1 MPQISTWLRCPSLV
15 AHGNCFFSGG
25 WYVKIMAVSSF
36 LKLKILYLLKSD
48 ICILYTSVDKGECES
63 VVTFCGIWRSET
75 GEGEGKRGPA
85 TQPGALQ
92 PKEGRQRVP
101 LKK

>member
-1 MPQISTWLRCPSLV
+1 MET
-15 AHGNCFFSGG
+15 AFFSGG

-48 ICILYTSVDKGECES
+48 ICILYTFVNKGECES
-63 VVTFCGIWRSET
+63 VVTFYGIWRSET
-75 GEGEGKRGPA
+75 GEDEGKHEPV

-92 PKEGRQRVP
+92 PKEERQRVP
-101 LKK
+101 LKE

>member
-1 MPQISTWLRCPSLV
+1 MET
-15 AHGNCFFSGG
+15 AFFSGG

-36 LKLKILYLLKSD
+36 LKLKIVYLLKSD
-48 ICILYTSVDKGECES
+48 ICILYISVDKGECES

-75 GEGEGKRGPA
+75 GEGEGKGEACGPV

-92 PKEGRQRVP
+92 PKEERQRVP